1 MTLYHKMPSQPRA
14 TVRTLATELGVSP
27 ITVSRALR
35 GHASVRPGL
44 SAKISRLAAKRG
56 YRSNRLVSDVMAG
69 LGRPQIARYRE
80 TVAFVCT
87 HEQGFAQSEERGARD
102 VAASLGYGFETVK
115 PWTQGLD
122 ERDVSRILWSRGIRG
137 VLLGPNQ
144 SRPDPRYELDWPKF
158 AAVLV
163 GSSLVNHGL
172 VRASRDYYHDAK
184 LAVER
189 LAELGFSRIGMALD
203 ASAHERTDRRY
214 AAALFS
220 HAGAPRNRLHLID
233 PSESLRARRDRFK
246 AWLDATA
253 PDALIT
259 DAPEPETWL
268 PRGFPCAHLVLA
280 PDSDKLGVRAD
291 FARVGAEAM
300 RLLDGLLRENRV
312 GLLASPVSVLVPG
325 VWSAPSVTRPV

>member
-1 MTLYHKMPSQPRA
+1 MKMPKTPRI
-14 TVRTLATELGVSP
+14 TVRTLAAELGVAP

-35 GHASVRPGL
+35 GHASVRPAL

-56 YRSNRLVSDVMAG
+56 YRANRLVSDVMAG

-87 HEQGFAQSEERGARD
+87 HEQGFAHHEEQGARET
-102 VAASLGYGFETVK
+102 AAALGYGFETVK
-115 PWTQGLD
+115 PWTQGLA
-122 ERDVSRILWSRGIRG
+122 EHDVSRILWSRGIRG

-144 SRPDPRYELDWPKF
+144 SRPDPRYELEWPKF

-163 GSSLVNHGL
+163 GSSLVNEGL
-172 VRASRDYYHDAK
+172 ARASRDYYNDAK

-189 LAELGFSRIGMALD
+189 LSAMGCVRIGMALD
-203 ASAHERTDRRY
+203 ASTHERTDRRY
-214 AAALFS
+214 AAALFA
-220 HAGAPRNRLHLID
+220 HCNAPKNRLHLLN
-233 PSESLRARRDRFK
+233 PAESFDTRRSRFK
-246 AWLDATA
+246 AWLSAAA

-259 DAPEPETWL
+259 DTPEPETWL
-268 PRGFPCAHLVLA
+268 PRGFPCANLLLSS
-280 PDSDKLGVRAD
+280 DSEKLGVRPD

-312 GLLASPVSVLVPG
+312 GLLASPVRVLVPG
-325 VWSAPSVTRPV
+325 VWSGPSQRRAV

>member
-1 MTLYHKMPSQPRA
+1 MPRSPRV
-14 TVRTLATELGVSP
+14 TVRTLAAELGVAP

-35 GHASVRPGL
+35 GHASVRPAL
-44 SAKISRLAAKRG
+44 AAKISRLAARRG
-56 YRSNRLVSDVMAG
+56 YRANRLVSDVMAG

-87 HEQGFAQSEERGARD
+87 HEQGFSVEEERGACET
-102 VAASLGYGFETVK
+102 AAALGYGFETVK

-122 ERDVSRILWSRGIRG
+122 EHDVSRILWSRGIRG

-158 AAVLV
+158 ATVLV
-163 GSSLVNHGL
+163 GSSLVNEGL
-172 VRASRDYYHDAK
+172 ARASRDYYHDAK

-189 LAELGFSRIGMALD
+189 LSATGRVRIGMALD
-203 ASAHERTDRRY
+203 ASTHERTDRRY
-214 AAALFS
+214 AAAFFS
-220 HAGAPRNRLHLID
+220 HAGAPRNRLHLLD

-246 AWLDATA
+246 AWIAATA

-259 DAPEPETWL
+259 DSPEPETWL
-268 PRGFPCAHLVLA
+268 PRGFPCANLLLP
-280 PDSDKLGVRAD
+280 PDSEKPGVRAD

-312 GLLASPVSVLVPG
+312 GLLASPVRVLVPG
-325 VWSAPSVTRPV
+325 VWSEPSAPRTV